1 MADMDRLTAEALL
14 KQIYGCEASFRDG
27 QWEAIRGVAVDR
39 GRLLVVQRT
48 GWGKSLVY
56 LLSTRILRD
65 RGAGPTL
72 LISPLRALMRNQLEM
87 ARGLGLQAATINS
100 DNPEEWDVVESQLE
114 SDQCDI
120 LLIAPERLNNDRFLR
135 NVLKNIRSRVSLFVV
150 DEAHCISD
158 WGHDFRPD
166 YRRIVRVLQ
175 LLPSDIPVLC
185 TTATANT
192 RVIDDVVAQIG
203 SDLKVQR
210 GPLTRASLRLFN
222 IKLADQSERLGWL
235 AEHVPAL
242 DGSGIIYCLTVND
255 ARRVA
260 EWLIGN
266 GIEARSYFSDLS
278 NEERTANEE
287 ALLSNRIKAL
297 VATTALG
304 MGYDKPDLGFVIHFQ
319 RPGSVIAYYQ
329 QVGRAGRAVDKAFG
343 ILLSGREDDEIQD
356 YFIRSAFPP
365 EQAMQDIMNLLASS
379 DGLTINDIM
388 SDLNLPF
395 GIIEKSLKLLD
406 LDGAVARRER
416 RYFRTANRW
425 TPDPLHAQEVT
436 QQRLIELEQMRRY
449 VTHDGCLME
458 FLARALDDPS
468 AARCGRCMNCVGK
481 RPKSG
486 VDEGIR
492 LRAYDFLRSD
502 ALVLEPRRQ
511 WPSGALHLV
520 SGRISEALRA
530 RPGRVL
536 SIYGD
541 AGWGREVARCKYQ
554 IGEFSETL
562 VIASA
567 ELIASRWQPDPPPA
581 WLTNVPS
588 LRNPRLMQDFARRL
602 ADRLG
607 LPFAPVLQ
615 KKAER
620 PAQKTMENSA
630 QQLRN
635 VMDAFEIIAGLPA
648 GPVLLIDDVVDSRW
662 TITVV
667 AWLLLKNGSGPVHPF
682 ALASAA
688 RGGM

>member
-1 MADMDRLTAEALL
+1 MTDTDLPAAEALL
-14 KQIYGCEASFRDG
+14 KQIYGSQASFRDG
-27 QWEAIRGVAVDR
+27 QWEAIREVAVDR

-56 LLSTRILRD
+56 LLSTKLLRD

-87 ARGLGLQAATINS
+87 ARGLGLRAATINS
-100 DNPEEWDVVESQLE
+100 DNPEEWDAVEGDLE

-135 NVLKNIRSRVSLFVV
+135 NVLKSIQSRVSLFVV

-192 RVIDDVVAQIG
+192 RVIDDIVAQVG
-203 SDLKVQR
+203 SDLRVQR
-210 GPLTRASLRLFN
+210 GPLTRSSLRLLN
-222 IKLADQSERLGWL
+222 IVLADQSERLAWL
-235 AEHVPAL
+235 AENLPKL

-260 EWLIGN
+260 EWLAEN
-266 GIEARSYFSDLS
+266 GIDARPYYADLT
-278 NEERTANEE
+278 NEERTGNEE
-287 ALLSNRIKAL
+287 ALLSNQIKAL

-356 YFIRSAFPP
+356 YFIRNAFPP
-365 EQAMQDIMNLLASS
+365 DQAMQEIVHLLASR
-379 DGLTINDIM
+379 DGLTINEIM
-388 SDLNLPF
+388 NDLNLPH

-406 LDGAVARRER
+406 LDGVVARRER

-425 TPDPLHAQEVT
+425 SPDPLHAQEVT
-436 QQRLIELEQMRRY
+436 QQRLLELEQMRRY
-449 VTHDGCLME
+449 VSHDGCLME

-468 AARCGRCMNCVGK
+468 AQRCGRCMNCVNK
-481 RPKSG
+481 QPKG
-486 VDEGIR
+486 EVDER
-492 LRAYDFLRSD
+492 LRDRVPTSSFAAMLSFWSL
-502 ALVLEPRRQ
+502 ARQ
-511 WPSGALHLV
+511 WPAGASELA
-520 SGRISEALRA
+520 SGRIPEARRA
-530 RPGRVL
+530 MPGRVL

-554 IGEFSETL
+554 VGA
-562 VIASA
+562 VQ
-567 ELIASRWQPDPPPA
+567 RY
-581 WLTNVPS
+581 
-588 LRNPRLMQDFARRL
+588 
-602 ADRLG
+602 
-607 LPFAPVLQ
+607 
-615 KKAER
+615 
-620 PAQKTMENSA
+620 
-630 QQLRN
+630 
-635 VMDAFEIIAGLPA
+635 AG
-648 GPVLLIDDVVDSRW
+648 
-662 TITVV
+662 
-667 AWLLLKNGSGPVHPF
+667 
-682 ALASAA
+682 
-688 RGGM
+688 